1 MQKNHPYQY
10 LHLPMPMEAIEQFQ
24 CQIPRTKLPPNKN
37 QHQKE
42 IVLLQKVQNHIRKLL
57 FFPNPIVV
65 VLLYKKQIE

>member
-1 MQKNHPYQY
+1 MQKNHPYLY

-24 CQIPRTKLPPNKN
+24 YQIPKTKSLPNKN
-37 QHQKE
+37 LHQKE
-42 IVLLQKVQNHIRKLL
+42 IVLLQKVQTHIHKQW